1 MTRAQSD
8 TLCITRSNEHPRK
21 RAKINESLTQSTQS
35 INMTT
40 IARNVKHILDDHDL
54 VLISSETVQ
63 RLKNGSLQDTKDFYP
78 SDINISCHQFVQNI
92 HSSFVGFFSLPKSSG
107 FIFGTIDGSV
117 NWRDFESKQDIL
129 LFKLEEDEKVLF
141 LDLIQTS
148 EIVEM
153 LIAIG
158 DQGTIISYA
167 KSDKGLEMRQFNI
180 QSPVYSID
188 KVQDLKYVVS
198 TGIGKVSVFDLNHQ
212 KGELEST
219 RLLNISN
226 VQHLR
231 VLDNENHIFETIS
244 EKDGC
249 IEFSRIKY
257 NTIPI
262 SIENNAEAM
271 QQLIEE
277 TLQELAQEE
286 AMVKSMEI
294 KEQVLQHEL
303 V

>member
-1 MTRAQSD
+1 MTS
-8 TLCITRSNEHPRK
+8 
-21 RAKINESLTQSTQS
+21 
-35 INMTT
+35 
-40 IARNVKHILDDHDL
+40 IARDVKHILDDYGL
-54 VLISSETVQ
+54 VLISSEAVQ

-78 SDINISCHQFVQNI
+78 SDINISCHQSVQHI
-92 HSSFVGFFSLPKSSG
+92 HSSFVNFFSLPKSSG
-107 FIFGTIDGSV
+107 FIFGTINGSV
-117 NWRDFESKQDIL
+117 NWRDFELKQDTL
-129 LFKLEEDEKVLF
+129 LFKLEEDERVLF

-148 EIVEM
+148 EIVET

-158 DQGTIISYA
+158 EQGTIISYA
-167 KSDKGLEMRQFNI
+167 KSDKGLEMRQFNV

-198 TGIGKVSVFDLNHQ
+198 TGIGKVSVFNLNHQ

-231 VLDNENHIFETIS
+231 VLDSENRIFETIS
-244 EKDGC
+244 KKDGC

-303 V
+303 I